1 MCVNQD
7 FCLSQITKTNSL
19 MYKYLSIV
27 DDVLEMMI
35 MLKSLPAC
43 TLVFDINMKLVDVNQ
58 QALNKLKIEC
68 VDDFSN
74 KGCAMFIDPGLFKHL
89 MVDMKHGKMVRSG
102 KMLLKCADGSL
113 ILAEFSACMINAK
126 CDLFIFQ
133 FFEVSQLNTEDSI
146 FLRTNSFL
154 ANIYSTYCKQDILIK
169 KPESDPNDAI
179 EMKNIQ
185 DQKCLEKEQNQLKEN
200 ITQLRVK
207 KQRGLS
213 EIEIVVS
220 NLLETGLSVK
230 EISDRINKSIST
242 VYTITRRLVERNII
256 ESGMK
261 LAEN

>member
-1 MCVNQD
+1 
-7 FCLSQITKTNSL
+7 

-43 TLVFDINMKLVDVNQ
+43 TLVFDINMKLVDANQ
-58 QALNKLKIEC
+58 QALNKLKIQC
-68 VDDFSN
+68 IDDFSN
-74 KGCAMFIDPGLFKHL
+74 KGCAMFIDPVLFKDL
-89 MVDMKHGKMVRSG
+89 MLDMKRGKMVRSA

-154 ANIYSTYCKQDILIK
+154 ADIYSTYCKQDILIK
-169 KPESDPNDAI
+169 KPESDPNDTI
-179 EMKNIQ
+179 EMMNVK
-185 DQKCLEKEQNQLKEN
+185 DQKCVEKEQNQLKEN